1 MYGLVL
7 EGGGAKGSYHMGVY
21 KAILECGIKLDGV
34 VGTSIG
40 ALNGA
45 MIVQDDFERCCEL
58 WNKLTYSMVL
68 DVDDKEFEKLLKAKF
83 IKEDLSF
90 LSDRLKKV
98 LNNRGFD
105 ITPLKKLMDEYINE
119 EKIRASKMDFGM
131 VTINLSQRKPLY
143 LFKEDID
150 EGEIKNYLMAS
161 AYLPFFKSERI
172 GGSVYLDGGFYD
184 NLPFKLLV
192 DKGYEDLIL
201 VRTHAKGFTKRLKLE
216 GKNAIVISPSDNI
229 GKSIEYSGVSAKRN
243 IDLGYY
249 DGLRALKGL
258 SGYKYCIK
266 PETDDFYLD
275 FLLNVSENQVRQIE
289 DILKLQVCY
298 YKRSLLEFIIPKI
311 CILLAIG
318 KECSYEDLLI
328 YLLEKKAESLNIDKK
343 KIYTFDELFKEVSDK
358 RIEFSKEQ
366 TKKINK
372 IVSKVDIISVINRE
386 EAILKISDILFSK
399 E

>member
-21 KAILECGIKLDGV
+21 KAILECGIDLGGV

-45 MIVQDDFERCCEL
+45 MIVQNEFERCHEL
-58 WNKLTYSMVL
+58 WNKITYSMVL
-68 DVDDKEFEKLLKAKF
+68 DVDDEEFDKVLQSKF

-90 LSDRLKKV
+90 LSDKLKK
-98 LNNRGFD
+98 LMNNRGFD

-119 EKIRASKMDFGM
+119 EKIRASKMDFGI
-131 VTINLSQRKPLY
+131 VTINLTQRKPLY
-143 LFKEDID
+143 LFKEDIQ
-150 EGEIKNYLMAS
+150 EGEIKDYLMAS

-172 GGSVYLDGGFYD
+172 GGSIYLDGGFYD
-184 NLPFKLLV
+184 NLPFKMLL
-192 DKGYEDLIL
+192 DKGYNDLIM
-201 VRTHAKGFTKRLKLE
+201 VRTHARGFTKKLNLE

-229 GKSIEYSGVSAKRN
+229 GRSIEYSSQGAKRN
-243 IDLGYY
+243 INLGYY

-275 FLLNVSENQVRQIE
+275 FLLSVSENQVREIE
-289 DILKLQVCY
+289 SILKLHECY
-298 YKRSLLEFIIPKI
+298 YKRSLLEVIIPKI
-311 CILLAIG
+311 CVLLAIG

-328 YLLEKKAESLNIDKK
+328 YLLEKKAEILDIEKK
-343 KIYTFDELFKEVSDK
+343 QIYTFNQLLNEVK
-358 RIEFSKEQ
+358 GKNIEFNKEQ
-366 TKKINK
+366 TSKIDK
-372 IVSKVDIISVINRE
+372 IIGKVDIISVINRE
-386 EAILKISDILFSK
+386 EAILKIADILF
-399 E
+399 